1 MVYVNELSRRCA
13 LISLNCTPRLTSVR
27 WYSSTRL
34 GAFSCTIIR
43 RRPRAPK
50 ANPNETASGR
60 YDKSFEKLTAQIEE
74 RLPFSQKNVLRG
86 SVHDRLFGEES
97 EDDMKKAAQDD
108 LHGREDEKPA
118 AKMARSYFSDEDLS
132 PEALHVRSPRLRV
145 SQNLERQKYDKKLL
159 NTSSE
164 PIEYYYLEES
174 SSEKKHRFL
183 LMSVTIVVCCTL
195 AVLCV
200 IVCGFF
206 V

>member
-1 MVYVNELSRRCA
+1 MVYANEFSRRYA
-13 LISLNCTPRLTSVR
+13 LISLNCTTRLTGVR
-27 WYSSTRL
+27 WCSSTRL
-34 GAFSCTIIR
+34 GALSCTIAW

-50 ANPNETASGR
+50 ANPNETTSGR

-97 EDDMKKAAQDD
+97 EDDLKKAAQDD

-145 SQNLERQKYDKKLL
+145 AQNLERQKYDKKLL
-159 NTSSE
+159 NTSRE
-164 PIEYYYLEES
+164 PIQYYYLNNS
-174 SSEKKHRFL
+174 LNEKKQRL
-183 LMSVTIVVCCTL
+183 LRMSVAIVFFCAL

-200 IVCGFF
+200 VVSEFF
-206 V
+206 Y